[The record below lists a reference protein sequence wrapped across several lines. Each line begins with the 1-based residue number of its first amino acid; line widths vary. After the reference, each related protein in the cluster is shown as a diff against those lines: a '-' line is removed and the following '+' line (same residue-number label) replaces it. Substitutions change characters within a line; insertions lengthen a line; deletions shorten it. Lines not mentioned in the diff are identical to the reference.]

1 MRWLPTTLILFSVGI
16 ICVIAETAGADPW
29 DRFVS
34 DQQIFEAQTIRCDF
48 TKGVSA
54 NWGQKAKA
62 LAVAKNHK
70 MFGLSQEKLTHFLK
84 L

>member
-16 ICVIAETAGADPW
+16 VCVTAETAAANPW
-29 DRFVS
+29 DSFVS

-48 TKGVSA
+48 TTGVGA

-62 LAVAKNHK
+62 LDIAKNHK
-70 MFGLSQEKLTHFLK
+70 MF
-84 L
+84 